1 MIFFEM
7 CFIINAKFISYD
19 RLRIIFHERLNIN
32 DIRTGLD
39 DYVFNEWSSCILFFL
54 YEIELWKLYYELKRN
69 EINRDEILLESVLLN
84 VITEN
89 LSENDCENSS
99 FQLD

>member
-7 CFIINAKFISYD
+7 CFIINAKLISYD

-39 DYVFNEWSSCILFFL
+39 DYVFNEWSSCILFFF
-54 YEIELWKLYYELKRN
+54 YEIELWKLYYELRRN
-69 EINRDEILLESVLLN
+69 EINRDEILLECV
-84 VITEN
+84 VK
-89 LSENDCENSS
+89 CYY
-99 FQLD
+99 